1 MAVHRGDEVNRTAVR
16 FSIEVPYRLPV
27 LSTYV
32 NTNSAKA
39 LTVAAA
45 RHTVSTG
52 SDRRYRV
59 SGEGVDLRIRTLR
72 IRPLRARR

>member
-16 FSIEVPYRLPV
+16 IFVGIPYPLPV
-27 LSTYV
+27 LSAYV

-52 SDRRYRV
+52 SDRRYRH
-59 SGEGVDLRIRTLR
+59 SGEGVDLRIR
-72 IRPLRARR
+72 PLRARR